1 MLRSFIKKGK
11 IKLLLERYSRGK
23 RVSKNMKKTQTRKRS
38 SKRKVLQ
45 HRASIV
51 LIIAVLIVLIGVL
64 SVGSIN
70 LVKKMRAQDE
80 QIAELEKQKAEEEER
95 KEELEEK
102 EEYQSSDRY
111 IEDVA
116 RDKGWAY
123 ENEILLKPE
132 Q

>member
-1 MLRSFIKKGK
+1 M
-11 IKLLLERYSRGK
+11 SR
-23 RVSKNMKKTQTRKRS
+23 NMKKTQKRV

-45 HRASIV
+45 HRASMV
-51 LIIAVLIVLIGVL
+51 LIIAVLIVLTGVL
-64 SVGSIN
+64 SVGSVN
-70 LVKKMRAQDE
+70 LIKKMRAQDE
-80 QIAELEKQKAEEEER
+80 QIAELEKQKAEEESR

-102 EEYQSSDRY
+102 EEYQNSDRY